1 MINHVPNKTDEYF
14 ADKEPDQ
21 LASILL
27 TKGRSFFNLLESNAY
42 LEKLNNMWRAYH
54 GDYGNDLDYGHRIN
68 FTGEQGEYV
77 NLIVNHFRNIAEHI
91 LVMVTSNRPIMEAR
105 AINSDYKSVSQTYLA
120 NGILDYYMREKGL
133 ETALKKACE
142 MSIVL
147 GSGFIKLNWNATA
160 GETYDA
166 DPETGEMAYE
176 GELEF
181 RNLSQF
187 DVVVDGTK
195 ESWNNEWIMTR
206 DFSNRFNLMAKYPE
220 LADKIKGIPSKS
232 DSSVYRLGVW
242 SNDDTDDIPVYEFF
256 HKRTEAMPDG
266 RYMLFL
272 DGNCVLLD
280 TKMPY
285 RQLPVFRIAPSDIM
299 GTPYGYTNMFDILP
313 LQEGL
318 NSIYSTIMTNQ
329 NAFGVQNL
337 WVPPGSNIQVNSLAG
352 AMNVIESEIKPEALQ
367 LTSSSPESFSFIQEL
382 IQAAE
387 TLSGVNSV
395 ARGNPESSLKSG
407 TALALVQSM
416 ALQFLSGLQQS
427 YVKLI
432 EDIGTAIINILKDF
446 AQTPKIVALV
456 GKNNRTFL
464 KSFTGEE
471 ISAINRV
478 VVDVGNPLSNC
489 LKKDTPV
496 LMFDGTIKMVQDIQ
510 IGDSLMGPDSKVRTV
525 NNTFSNEDMM
535 YDVTSVNKL
544 QNVYYGCNAGHILS
558 LKYCSDDGRHGLKQ
572 YEQVDMSVTEYLS
585 LSKRHRRLFMG
596 FKTGVDFDKKETTIP
611 PYILGAWLGD
621 GHSRNTA
628 LTTMDHELVDVWTD
642 YANTLG
648 LKIRMDKN
656 AGSKANVYHITSG
669 QSNGSSYR
677 NQFTNYLRELNLIQN
692 KHIPFNY
699 LTSSR
704 EDRLQLL
711 AGLIDTD
718 GTLVSGMTFVFSQ
731 KCDKLT
737 EQVIYLARSLG
748 FRVTTKKIKVEVT
761 VPRKNGIKVPFSGQT
776 NKVTIGGDTW
786 EIPTKLPRKQVK
798 FQDKYRDWLNY
809 GIEVTPVGI
818 GTFYGITLKED
829 PHFILGDF
837 SVTHNSI
844 AGRVQIAE
852 QLLQMKAIKDPMQYF
867 QVLNTGRLDDMYQGD
882 MAELMLMQSEN
893 ERLMD
898 GETPLVSPMD
908 SHKSHILEH
917 RAVLADPDL
926 RKDPVLIKKVLD
938 HIEAHLDALSNT
950 DPRLL
955 QIIGETPIPPL
966 AQVAQGNTAIVPV
979 NQEQLNPDRSP
990 NATPNATNGVNVGPL
1005 RSSAVPGITAPTG
1018 GPLQTGQNV
1027 IGPGQQGTNLPSVAK
1042 PPPPFSSLPVN
1053 PLQTGTPPIR

>member
-1 MINHVPNKTDEYF
+1 MINQTPNKADEYF
-14 ADKEPDQ
+14 AAKPPDQ
-21 LASILL
+21 LASILIN
-27 TKGRSFFNLLESNAY
+27 KGRSFYNLLESNAY

-54 GDYGNDLDYGHRIN
+54 GDYGNDLDYGHRIS

-91 LVMVTSNRPIMEAR
+91 LVMVTSNRPVMEAR
-105 AINSDYKSVSQTYLA
+105 AINTDYKSISQTYLA

-133 ETALKKACE
+133 ESAFKKACE
-142 MSIVL
+142 MAIVL

-160 GETYDA
+160 GETFDA

-181 RNLSQF
+181 TNLSQF

-195 ESWNNEWIMTR
+195 EGWNNEWILTR
-206 DFSNRFNLMAKYPE
+206 SFSNRFNLIAKYPE

-232 DSSVYRLGVW
+232 EHSVYRLGVW
-242 SNDDTDDIPVYEFF
+242 SNDDTDDIPVFEFF

-266 RYMLFL
+266 RYLLFL
-272 DGNCVLLD
+272 DNTTVLLD

-299 GTPYGYTNMFDILP
+299 GTPYGYTNMFDVLP

-318 NSIYSTIMTNQ
+318 NSLYSTIMTNQ

-352 AMNVIESEIKPEALQ
+352 SMNVIESEIKPEALQ
-367 LTSSSPESFSFIQEL
+367 LTATAPETFNFINEL

-416 ALQFLSGLQQS
+416 ALQFLSGTQQS

-432 EDIGTAIINILKDF
+432 EDTGTAIINILKDF
-446 AQTPKIVALV
+446 AKTPKLVALV

-464 KSFTGEE
+464 KEFTGDD
-471 ISAINRV
+471 IGAINRV
-478 VVDVGNPLSNC
+478 IIDVGNPLGHC

-496 LMFDGTIKMVQDIQ
+496 LMFDGTFKMVQDIVL
-510 IGDSLMGPDSKVRTV
+510 GDLLMGPDSKPRTV
-525 NNTFSNEDMM
+525 SNVNTGDEMM
-535 YDVTSVNKL
+535 YDITSKDKH
-544 QNVYYGCNAGHILS
+544 QKVYYGCNESHILA
-558 LKYCSDDGRHGLKQ
+558 LRYCSKDGRHGLKQ
-572 YEQVDMSVTEYLS
+572 YQEVDMSVKEYMS
-585 LSKRHRRLFMG
+585 LPKRHRRLFMG
-596 FKTGVDFDKKETTIP
+596 YKTGIDFDKKETTIP

-621 GHSRNTA
+621 GNSRNTSI
-628 LTTMDHELVDVWTD
+628 TTMDKEIADAWSEYGISL
-642 YANTLG
+642 N
-648 LKIRMDKN
+648 LKIRREDTN
-656 AGSKANVYHITSG
+656 GNKASIYFITSG
-669 QSNGSSYR
+669 EANGSSDR
-677 NQFTNYLRELNLIQN
+677 NIFQNHLRQLDLIQN

-704 EDRLQLL
+704 QDRLELL
-711 AGLIDTD
+711 AGLLDTD
-718 GTLVSGMTFVFSQ
+718 GTLVTNMSFVFSQ

-748 FRVTTKKIKVEVT
+748 FRVTTRKRQHT
-761 VPRKNGIKVPFSGQT
+761 VILPIT
-776 NKVTIGGDTW
+776 NKSFDAEINTVTIGGNTW
-786 EIPTKLPRKQVK
+786 EIPTKLPRKQAIK
-798 FQDKYRDWLNY
+798 RTPTRNWLNY
-809 GIEVTPVGI
+809 GIDVKPVGI
-818 GTFYGITLKED
+818 GKFYGFTLKEE

-837 SVTHNSI
+837 SVTHNTI
-844 AGRVQIAE
+844 AGRVQMAE
-852 QLLQMKAIKDPMQYF
+852 QLLQMKAIKDPNQYF
-867 QVLNTGRLDDMYQGD
+867 QVLNTGRIDSLYQGD
-882 MAELMLMQSEN
+882 MAELMLIQSEN

-898 GETPLVSPMD
+898 GESPLVSPMD

-938 HIEAHLDALSNT
+938 HIEMHMDALSNT

-955 QIIGETPIPPL
+955 QLIGETPLPPL
-966 AQVAQGNTAIVPV
+966 SSAAQGNPSIVPV
-979 NQEQLNPDRSP
+979 NQEQLTPGGSPSQAQPLNPEAGMNVSALRRSP
-990 NATPNATNGVNVGPL
+990 MANIMAPNAGLAQAGQ
-1005 RSSAVPGITAPTG
+1005 AV
-1018 GPLQTGQNV
+1018 V
-1027 IGPGQQGTNLPSVAK
+1027 GPGQQGVNLPGLPK
-1042 PPPPFSSLPVN
+1042 PPAPFQNQPVLAN
-1053 PLQTGTPPIR
+1053 QTGPLPTR